1 MPIPYASAFMNWDR
15 PPHYGA
21 YFFWKV
27 GVKPEHWYEAYH
39 ELGKKSGFFLVGSSY
54 STRPGWVEEALE
66 TCDKFLLWAFSNLD

>member
-39 ELGKKSGFFLVGSSY
+39 ELGKKVDFFWWVLPIRRDQVGLK
-54 STRPGWVEEALE
+54 R
-66 TCDKFLLWAFSNLD
+66 LWKHAINSFYGLFQI